1 MGRVQRRSTG
11 RSSAGSRCMSLL
23 AAVRKDSYVFHGPL
37 DQWHV
42 TEAWKR
48 MAAET
53 GLRAGLTPHS
63 LRHGFASTMLAEGVA
78 LTRVAALCGHTVNVC
93 ARTYAH
99 WIGDVDHGA
108 IEILERSRQLRA
120 VD

>member
-1 MGRVQRRSTG
+1 
-11 RSSAGSRCMSLL
+11 
-23 AAVRKDSYVFHGPL
+23 
-37 DQWHV
+37 
-42 TEAWKR
+42 
-48 MAAET
+48 
-53 GLRAGLTPHS
+53 
-63 LRHGFASTMLAEGVA
+63 MLAEGVA

-93 ARTYAH
+93 ARTCAH